1 MSENFLLNF
10 KNSYIIVPLVI
21 FFVLLLTFIDSKI
34 TGKEATINTY
44 LKLAL
49 GSALI
54 TIFTVYINTIK
65 GIVNEEILTGAPPF

>member
-1 MSENFLLNF
+1 MSENFLLNL

-21 FFVLLLTFIDSKI
+21 FFVLLLVYIDSKI
-34 TGKEATINTY
+34 TGKDATINTY

-54 TIFTVYINTIK
+54 TIFTVYVNTIK
-65 GIVNEEILTGAPPF
+65 GIVNEEILTGPPPF

>member
-54 TIFTVYINTIK
+54 AIFTVYINTIK